1 MNLKY
6 LLGLTLSMP
15 LLPIMYFQGKKI
27 RSSVPKLDEATGIS
41 GTTGQH
47 STRVLRMV
55 TIGESTVAGVG
66 VATHEEG
73 FTGTL
78 AKTLAEELDATI
90 EWKVYAKSGYT
101 AKRVTYKI
109 IPKIEETDLDL
120 IVIGLGGNDA
130 FKLNSPGLWRSQM
143 QTLIETLQVKFPKAP
158 ICFMN
163 MPPIKEFPAFTSL
176 IKFTV
181 GNLVELLGAELEAVV
196 QARKNVFYASEVI
209 TLDFWI
215 KQLQTNK
222 RPADFF
228 SDGVHP
234 SKFTYQV
241 WGKYF
246 GEYLLYDK
254 EIRSIL
260 NQKITTA

>member
-6 LLGLTLSMP
+6 LLGSIISIP
-15 LLPIMYFQGKKI
+15 LLPVLYFQGKNI
-27 RSSVPKLDEATGIS
+27 RASIPKLPEAIGNS
-41 GTTGQH
+41 G
-47 STRVLRMV
+47 STESNSSRILRMI

-78 AKTLAEELDATI
+78 AKTLAKELNTSV

-120 IVIGLGGNDA
+120 IVVGLGGNDA
-130 FKLNSPGLWRSQM
+130 FKLNRPGKWRSQM
-143 QTLIETLQVKFPKAP
+143 QTLIETLQVKFPNVP

-181 GNLVELLGAELEAVV
+181 GNLVELLGKELEALV
-196 QARKNVFYASEVI
+196 KTKKGVFYLSEVI
-209 TLDFWI
+209 TLDIWI
-215 KQLQTNK
+215 KQLKTNK
-222 RPADFF
+222 RPDDFF

-241 WGKYF
+241 WAKYF
-246 GEYLLYDK
+246 GEYIAGLETVQTIVK
-254 EIRSIL
+254 NR
-260 NQKITTA
+260 

>member
-1 MNLKY
+1 MNIKY
-6 LLGLTLSMP
+6 LLGAILSVP
-15 LLPIMYFQGKKI
+15 LLPIMYFQGKRI
-27 RSSVPKLDEATGIS
+27 RSTIPKLPEATGFS
-41 GTTGQH
+41 GSTGQ
-47 STRVLRMV
+47 SLTRVLRMI

-78 AKTLAEELDATI
+78 AKTLAEELKATI
-90 EWKVYAKSGYT
+90 QWRVYAKSGYT

-130 FKLNSPGLWRSQM
+130 FKLNSPKKWRSQM
-143 QTLIETLQVKFPKAP
+143 ETLIEVLQVKFPKTV

-181 GNLVELLGAELEAVV
+181 GNLVELFGAELEALI
-196 QARKNVFYASEVI
+196 RTKKNVFYLSEFINLNV
-209 TLDFWI
+209 WI
-215 KQLQTNK
+215 KQLNTNK
-222 RPADFF
+222 RPDDFF

-246 GEYLLYDK
+246 GEYLLENK
-254 EIRSIL
+254 EIRNIL
-260 NQKITTA
+260 NQKIKA

>member
-6 LLGLTLSMP
+6 LLGSLLSIP

-41 GTTGQH
+41 GSSGNNQ
-47 STRVLRMV
+47 TRVLRMI

-78 AKTLAEELDATI
+78 AKTLSEELQATVK
-90 EWKVYAKSGYT
+90 WKVYAKSGYT

-109 IPKIEETDLDL
+109 IPTIEETDLDL
-120 IVIGLGGNDA
+120 IVIGLGGNDS
-130 FKLNSPGLWRSQM
+130 FKLNSPGNWRSQM
-143 QTLIETLQVKFPKAP
+143 EHLIDTIQTKFPEVP

-181 GNLVELLGAELEAVV
+181 GNLVEILGTEL
-196 QARKNVFYASEVI
+196 QALVNTKKNVFYLSEVI
-209 TLDFWI
+209 TLDLWI
-215 KQLQTNK
+215 KQLKTDK

-246 GEYLLYDK
+246 GEYLLKQKD
-254 EIRSIL
+254 IRKTLDRKI
-260 NQKITTA
+260 NQ

>member
-6 LLGLTLSMP
+6 TLGALVSIP
-15 LLPIMYFQGKKI
+15 LLPLMYLHGKRI
-27 RSSVPKLDEATGIS
+27 RSSVPRLSEATGTEGIS
-41 GTTGQH
+41 GQN
-47 STRVLRMV
+47 STKVLRMI

-66 VATHEEG
+66 VATQEEG

-78 AKTLAEELDATI
+78 AKTLAEGLDTNI
-90 EWKVYAKSGYT
+90 QWKVYAKSGYT

-109 IPKIEETDLDL
+109 IPKIEETEVDL

-130 FKLNSPGLWRSQM
+130 FKLNNPSKWGAQ
-143 QTLIETLQVKFPKAP
+143 IEVLLDKIQNKFPNTP

-181 GNLVELLGAELEAVV
+181 GNLVELLGEELDRVIKNRA
-196 QARKNVFYASEVI
+196 NVFYLSEVI
-209 TLDFWI
+209 TLDLWI
-215 KQLQTNK
+215 KALNTDK
-222 RPADFF
+222 RPEDFF

-234 SKFTYQV
+234 SKFTYQT
-241 WGKYF
+241 WGRYF
-246 GEYLLYDK
+246 GEYLLNNND
-254 EIRSIL
+254 IRGIL
-260 NQKITTA
+260 DRKIKGS